1 MNSHDKRDQTYEVWS
16 DTRHCTN
23 KKLVFWHKFH
33 LSYAKLA
40 QFLCLPGFLCLSP
53 PSGCEPALLQLWWRW
68 TQTYQ
73 TSALSEEK
81 HRCFMFCMRITP
93 VDCQRKVCGLINTI
107 ITLTENMSCMAMIA
121 LWCIAIS
128 ENGAEWLLWL
138 RLCIEVQ
145 WKTTDEKKEKDID
158 DLIKQTW
165 CLYLGYELNEHRHSL
180 QSLYQMLK
188 DSAPPLRKSISWRWI
203 CLLFIILSIQYHIR
217 IFSFCL
223 ILDSLVFPQSM
234 KLSER

>member
-1 MNSHDKRDQTYEVWS
+1 MNSQDKRDQTYEVWS

-68 TQTYQ
+68 TQTHQ

-107 ITLTENMSCMAMIA
+107 ITLTENMHGNDCSLVYC
-121 LWCIAIS
+121 
-128 ENGAEWLLWL
+128 N
-138 RLCIEVQ
+138 Q
-145 WKTTDEKKEKDID
+145 WKWGWVTPLAKAVHRGTVNDYWRKKKRR
-158 DLIKQTW
+158 T
-165 CLYLGYELNEHRHSL
+165 
-180 QSLYQMLK
+180 
-188 DSAPPLRKSISWRWI
+188 
-203 CLLFIILSIQYHIR
+203 
-217 IFSFCL
+217 
-223 ILDSLVFPQSM
+223 
-234 KLSER
+234 

>member
-1 MNSHDKRDQTYEVWS
+1 M
-16 DTRHCTN
+16 
-23 KKLVFWHKFH
+23 FWHKFH

-107 ITLTENMSCMAMIA
+107 IMLTENMSCMAMIA

-145 WKTTDEKKEKDID
+145 WMTTDEKKREGRRWSHKADMMFIFR
-158 DLIKQTW
+158 LRIKWTQAQFTEP
-165 CLYLGYELNEHRHSL
+165 LSNVKRFSPSPPKVYFLALNLSPIHNIEHSISHTYILLLSYSGLSRVSPVDETL
-180 QSLYQMLK
+180 WAFAVVWMKLLYQHGSADQML
-188 DSAPPLRKSISWRWI
+188 AVFY
-203 CLLFIILSIQYHIR
+203 LL
-217 IFSFCL
+217 
-223 ILDSLVFPQSM
+223 
-234 KLSER
+234 

>member
-1 MNSHDKRDQTYEVWS
+1 M
-16 DTRHCTN
+16 
-23 KKLVFWHKFH
+23 FWHKFQ
-33 LSYAKLA
+33 KLA

-145 WKTTDEKKEKDID
+145 WMTTDEKKREGRRWSHKADMMFIFR
-158 DLIKQTW
+158 LRIKWTQAQFTEP
-165 CLYLGYELNEHRHSL
+165 LSNVKRFSP
-180 QSLYQMLK
+180 S
-188 DSAPPLRKSISWRWI
+188 PPKSISWRWI